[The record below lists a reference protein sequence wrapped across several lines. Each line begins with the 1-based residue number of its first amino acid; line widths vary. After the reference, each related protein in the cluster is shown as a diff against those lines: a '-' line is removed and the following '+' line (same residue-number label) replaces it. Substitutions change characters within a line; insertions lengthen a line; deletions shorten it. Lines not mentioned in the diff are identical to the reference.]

1 MLRIATVY
9 GLVSGAIVIGVTVI
23 GLSLLGGE
31 NLAAFPQWL
40 GYLVML
46 LALTLI
52 FVGVK
57 RYRDQEQGGVI
68 TFGRATLVGLAIA
81 TVAGLVYVL
90 VWEVYLAATDY
101 AFIDQYAAATI
112 EQRQAEGASEAE
124 LEALAGK
131 MDTMRAA
138 YANPLFRLP
147 MTFLE
152 IFPVGVLIALLSA
165 LLLRRSSFLPAA

>member
-1 MLRIATVY
+1 MLRIAIIY
-9 GLVSGAIVIGVTVI
+9 GIISGGIVIGITVI
-23 GLSLLGGE
+23 GLSLLGGDG
-31 NLAAFPQWL
+31 LAAFPTWL

-68 TFGRATLVGLAIA
+68 TFGKATLVGLAIA

-90 VWEVYLAATDY
+90 VWEAYLAATDY
-101 AFIDQYAAATI
+101 AFMDQYASAAI
-112 EQRQAEGASEAE
+112 ERRQAEGASDAE
-124 LEALAGK
+124 LEALAGE
-131 MDTMRAA
+131 MDAMRTA

-147 MTFLE
+147 ITFLE